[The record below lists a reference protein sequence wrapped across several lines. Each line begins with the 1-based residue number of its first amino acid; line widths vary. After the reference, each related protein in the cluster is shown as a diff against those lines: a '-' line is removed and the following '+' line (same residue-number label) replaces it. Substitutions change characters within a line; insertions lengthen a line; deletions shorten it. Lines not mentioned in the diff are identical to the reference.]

1 MLHTFP
7 TLKTNRLVLREVL
20 PEDAT
25 SVLAYLSD
33 EQVVKQM
40 GLDPFQSEADALEEI
55 DWYASIRRDGTG
67 IRFGIA
73 LQEDD
78 VIIGSCGFLNQSAR
92 HQRAEL
98 GFELSPA
105 YQGQGIAKEAALAVI
120 TYGFEELSLNRIEA
134 LVLPANTASHQL
146 LERLGFQRE
155 GLLRQYEKTRGQFDD
170 LYMYSI
176 LRSEWS
182 VKDLTLGSSTLTL

>member
-7 TLKTNRLVLREVL
+7 TLKTDRLFLREVL

-33 EQVVKQM
+33 EHVVKQM
-40 GLDPFQSEADALEEI
+40 GLAAFQSEADALEEI
-55 DWYASIRRDGTG
+55 DWYASIRRESSG

-78 VIIGSCGFLNQSAR
+78 VIIGSCGFLNQAER

-105 YQGQGIAKEAALAVI
+105 YHGQGIAKEAAFAVI
-120 TYGFEELSLNRIEA
+120 EYGFTELSLNRIEA
-134 LVLPANTASHQL
+134 LVLPENTASQRL

-155 GLLRQYEKTRGQFDD
+155 GLLRQYEKTRSQFDD

-176 LRSEWS
+176 LRSDWFQI
-182 VKDLTLGSSTLTL
+182 

>member
-7 TLKTNRLVLREVL
+7 TLKTDRLVLREVL

-33 EQVVKQM
+33 EHVVKQM
-40 GLDPFQSEADALEEI
+40 GLAAFQSEADALEEI
-55 DWYASIRRDGTG
+55 DWYASIRREGSG

-78 VIIGSCGFLNQSAR
+78 VIIGSCGFLNQAER

-105 YQGQGIAKEAALAVI
+105 YQGQGIAKEASLAVI
-120 TYGFEELSLNRIEA
+120 EYGFTELSLNRIEA
-134 LVLPANTASHQL
+134 LVLPANTASQRL

-176 LRSEWS
+176 LRSDWFQI
-182 VKDLTLGSSTLTL
+182 

>member
-1 MLHTFP
+1 MLLTFP

-20 PEDAT
+20 AKDAA
-25 SVLAYLSD
+25 SVFDYLSD

-40 GLDPFQSEADALEEI
+40 GLAPFQSEADALEEI
-55 DWYASIRRDGTG
+55 DWYVSIRRDGTG

-73 LQEDD
+73 LPEDN
-78 VIIGSCGFLNQSAR
+78 VIIGSCGFLNHSER

-98 GFELSPA
+98 GFELNPA

-120 TYGFEELSLNRIEA
+120 EYGFKELSLNRIEA
-134 LVLPANTASHQL
+134 LVLPENTASHRL
-146 LERLGFQRE
+146 LERLGFKRE

-176 LRSEWS
+176 LRSDWS
-182 VKDLTLGSSTLTL
+182 V

>member
-67 IRFGIA
+67 IRFGIT

-78 VIIGSCGFLNQSAR
+78 VIGSCGFLNQSAR

-120 TYGFEELSLNRIEA
+120 EYGFTELSLNRIEA
-134 LVLPANTASHQL
+134 LVLPENTASQRL

-155 GLLRQYEKTRGQFDD
+155 GLLRQYEKTRSQFDN

-176 LRSEWS
+176 LRSDWFQI
-182 VKDLTLGSSTLTL
+182 

>member
-40 GLDPFQSEADALEEI
+40 GLAPFQSEADALEEI
-55 DWYASIRRDGTG
+55 DWYASIRREGSG

-78 VIIGSCGFLNQSAR
+78 VIIGSCGFLNQATR

-98 GFELSPA
+98 GFELNPA

-134 LVLPANTASHQL
+134 LVLPENSASQRL

-176 LRSEWS
+176 LRSNWFQI
-182 VKDLTLGSSTLTL
+182 